1 MWGKLWRRGGGG
13 GGGGGFREGNIT
25 LSFSL
30 LRGEKLL
37 CLFPFQGRKHYF
49 VFFTSTFIS
58 VLGIS
63 CDKMTF

>member
-1 MWGKLWRRGGGG
+1 MWGKLWEGGGG
-13 GGGGGFREGNIT
+13 GGLREGNIT

-30 LRGEKLL
+30 LRRETLL
-37 CLFPFQGRKHYF
+37 YLFPFQGGKHYF